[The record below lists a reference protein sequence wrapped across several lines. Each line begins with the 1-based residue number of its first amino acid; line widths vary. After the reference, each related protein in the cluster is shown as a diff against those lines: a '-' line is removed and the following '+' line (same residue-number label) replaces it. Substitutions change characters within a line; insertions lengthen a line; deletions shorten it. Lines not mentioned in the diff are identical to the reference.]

1 MHTTIA
7 RWIEFDS
14 GHRVP
19 NHESKCR
26 HPHGHRYRVNVIV
39 HGPVINDQARADDGM
54 VVDFGV
60 VKQVLMAKVHDVL
73 DHAFIVD
80 QRDTLMLQAL
90 AIPATLGL
98 DPWRVVVVPF
108 APTAENLA
116 AWVFAEIEPTL
127 RSCRL
132 TLEAVEVYETPT
144 SKATVNR

>member
-80 QRDTLMLQAL
+80 QRDTVMLQAL

>member
-116 AWVFAEIEPTL
+116 AWVFAEIAPTL
-127 RSCRL
+127 RAARL

-144 SKATVNR
+144 SKATVTR